1 MDQTMR
7 AERARRPLQL
17 EAALMKKILS
27 VLVALAFLA
36 GAVPAMA
43 AEPTAEPADAGTTA
57 APSDDKAAPKTTKK
71 KATKKTTKKTSKDEA
86 PKEQAEPPP
95 AK

>member
-1 MDQTMR
+1 
-7 AERARRPLQL
+7 
-17 EAALMKKILS
+17 MKKILS

-43 AEPTAEPADAGTTA
+43 AEPTDAGTTA
-57 APSDDKAAPKTTKK
+57 APSGDKAAAKTTTKK
-71 KATKKTTKKTSKDEA
+71 KATKKKTTKTSKDET
-86 PKEQAEPPP
+86 KKDQAEPPP

>member
-1 MDQTMR
+1 
-7 AERARRPLQL
+7 
-17 EAALMKKILS
+17 MKKILS

-43 AEPTAEPADAGTTA
+43 AEPTDAGTTA
-57 APSDDKAAPKTTKK
+57 APSDDKAPPKTTKK
-71 KATKKTTKKTSKDEA
+71 KATKKKAATKKTSKDEA
-86 PKEQAEPPP
+86 TKDQAAPPP